1 MSVLLSPT
9 ALAARLP
16 VDAPGP
22 PVRLLD
28 VRWSLGEPDGRPAYR
43 AGHIPGA
50 VHVDLERELSGH
62 GAPTEGRHPLPP
74 IADLQ
79 ESARRWGLRNGES
92 VVVYDASGGLA
103 AARAWWLL
111 GHAGVT
117 DVRILDG
124 ALDGWAAAGLPLAA
138 GDEPAP
144 PLGDIRLAYGHRP
157 VIDID
162 EAGRFAADGT
172 LLDAR
177 AAARYRGAE
186 EPVDPR
192 AGHIPGAGSAPA
204 SENLDAD
211 GRFRTRDELTARFAA
226 AGVRDDRPVAVYCGS
241 GVTAAHTVAALAVTG
256 REAALFPGSWSAWSN
271 HPDRPV
277 ATGDEPGPGTPPDAT
292 PQDAKNAPTG
302 AIR

>member
-1 MSVLLSPT
+1 MSVLLSP
-9 ALAARLP
+9 AALEARLAA
-16 VDAPGP
+16 GP
-22 PVRLLD
+22 PVHLLD

-50 VHVDLERELSGH
+50 VHVDLERELAAH
-62 GAPTEGRHPLPP
+62 GAPTDGRHPLPA

-79 ESARRWGLRNGES
+79 RSARRWGLRSGES

-111 GHAGVT
+111 GHAGVA
-117 DVRILDG
+117 DVHILDG
-124 ALDGWAAAGLPLAA
+124 ALDGWLAAGLPVAT

-144 PLGDIRLAYGHRP
+144 PPGDIVLAYGHRQ

-162 EAGRFAADGT
+162 EAARFPAGGT

-177 AAARYRGAE
+177 AAARYLGAE

-192 AGHIPGAGSAPA
+192 AGHIPGARNAPA
-204 SENLDAD
+204 SDNLDAA
-211 GRFRTRDELTARFAA
+211 GRFLPPAELTARLAA
-226 AGVRDDRPVAVYCGS
+226 AGVRADRPVAVYCGS

-271 HPDRPV
+271 APDRPV
-277 ATGDEPGPGTPPDAT
+277 ATGDA
-292 PQDAKNAPTG
+292 QDPSTSAKES
-302 AIR
+302 R